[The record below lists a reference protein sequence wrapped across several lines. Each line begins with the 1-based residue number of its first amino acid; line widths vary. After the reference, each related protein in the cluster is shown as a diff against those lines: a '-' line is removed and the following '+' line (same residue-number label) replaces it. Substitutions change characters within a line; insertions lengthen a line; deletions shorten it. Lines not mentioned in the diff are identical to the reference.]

1 MLPSAGKKKSKK
13 TMMKNST
20 RNNNYLIELKNDTLT
35 GIPNLQDID
44 NRTNKNNTIN
54 KESDRFHTNGHNK
67 IEGNFNL

>member
-1 MLPSAGKKKSKK
+1 
-13 TMMKNST
+13 MMKNST
-20 RNNNYLIELKNDTLT
+20 RNNNYLTELKNDTLT

>member
-1 MLPSAGKKKSKK
+1 
-13 TMMKNST
+13 MMKNST

-44 NRTNKNNTIN
+44 NKTNKNNTIN
-54 KESDRFHTNGHNK
+54 KKSDRFHTNGHNK

>member
-1 MLPSAGKKKSKK
+1 
-13 TMMKNST
+13 MMKNST